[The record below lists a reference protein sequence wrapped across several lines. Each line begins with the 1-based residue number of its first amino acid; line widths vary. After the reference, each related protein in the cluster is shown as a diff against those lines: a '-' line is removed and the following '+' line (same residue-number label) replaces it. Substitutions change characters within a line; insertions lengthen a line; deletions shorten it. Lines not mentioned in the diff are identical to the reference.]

1 MYAIM
6 DVKMTDN
13 LWIRIDKGIISIFF
27 DLTTLA
33 NDISF
38 SRFFKLDQN
47 NGNVLTS
54 FQLTNKS
61 TGLILKAYQVYF
73 ISNDE
78 LIISLDSNQTYNKF
92 GFTQNSK
99 QDSVILKV
107 NVTSG
112 SMLVNSIWDIQNGME
127 YSTTIEFESDLMYQL
142 GMKDD
147 IYLFVKMHNLTNLS
161 LLNQKV
167 YLPASPN
174 VFTGY
179 RSFHSYGIA
188 GNNIVSIYTSYIDTF
203 WILLIEKN
211 SLSIVKYWST
221 TFSSKAVTTAKLW
234 IYPYSKS

>member
-1 MYAIM
+1 M
-6 DVKMTDN
+6 
-13 LWIRIDKGIISIFF
+13 
-27 DLTTLA
+27 
-33 NDISF
+33 
-38 SRFFKLDQN
+38 
-47 NGNVLTS
+47 LTS

-127 YSTTIEFESDLMYQL
+127 YSTTIEFENDRMYQL
-142 GMKDD
+142 GIKDD
-147 IYLFVKMHNLTNLS
+147 IYLFVKMHNITTLN

-174 VFTGY
+174 KFKGY
-179 RSFHSYGIA
+179 RSFHSYGIS
-188 GNNIVSIYTSYIDTF
+188 GDNIVSIYAS
-203 WILLIEKN
+203 
-211 SLSIVKYWST
+211 
-221 TFSSKAVTTAKLW
+221 
-234 IYPYSKS
+234 